1 MVQLGKFREK
11 RKPRHV
17 TQAKVPLDKGGRPKY
32 LQVRD
37 LLGEVTSR
45 LSPGKSPTEQQL
57 CEFFGI
63 SRSTLRRARAAI
75 SEPGH
80 DVRIRVGG
88 PADAE
93 QLAVVFTSAWRH
105 AYPGIVSEE
114 ALSRLDR
121 TGIANWMRALAGSRS
136 TTTVVVENEHQQILG
151 FCRFGAD
158 PEQSATGHVFSLY
171 VLPEASRQGL
181 GGRLLDYALEDLER
195 RRLGPVTLWVFEEN
209 ARARRFYSAFGFLP
223 DGHRRVEPDYGAE
236 EIHLRRDAKVTP

>member
-181 GGRLLDYALEDLER
+181 GRRLLDYALEDLER

-209 ARARRFYSAFGFLP
+209 AIARRFYTAFGFLP

-236 EIHLRRDAKVTP
+236 EIHLRRNAKNTP